1 MAVSLFS
8 SLLYAELYSDSD
20 LAACLDDAADVAAMI
35 RFEAALAKV
44 QGELGIIPAEAAET
58 IAAALSDV
66 AIDPSALAGGTRSAG
81 VPVPALVN
89 LLHDHCGPDAGNWLH
104 WGATSQDV
112 MDIGVVLQI
121 KTCLDILAPRLTRV
135 IDLLEDQSRK
145 HADQLLAGRTRSQ
158 VSTPITLGYRIAQWA
173 HPLIKVEADLNR
185 VRTEVLRI
193 QFGGASGVNTA
204 IAPDGHRVSKVLAE
218 ELDLAN
224 GPSWHTERSG
234 ILALSVWLQQVGAG
248 LAKMAG
254 DLILLGRS
262 DIGEVHAG
270 TGGGSSTM
278 PQKANP
284 VQAEAIV
291 TLNQITLA
299 AAGGLG
305 QAASPLEE
313 RDGTKWPLEWA
324 FLPQMIIAVGTAL
337 RHAEALAETLRPDSD
352 RIAMTLE
359 AHPEIMAETASFIL
373 AQKGMS
379 RADAKDLIT
388 GALADKSPFAV
399 ALKRL
404 SAFDIDWTNALRPET
419 AIAPSQAMAE
429 QIFATRNR
437 PSGNLT

>member
-8 SLLYAELYSDSD
+8 SPLYAELYSDPD

-44 QGELGIIPAEAAET
+44 QGELGIIPAKAADT
-58 IAAALSDV
+58 IVSALSGV
-66 AIDPSALAGGTRSAG
+66 AINPQALTGGTRSAG

-89 LLHDHCGPDAGNWLH
+89 LLRGHCGRNAGNWLH

-112 MDIGVVLQI
+112 MDTGMVLQV
-121 KTCLDILAPRLTRV
+121 KACLDILAPRLTRV
-135 IDLLEDQSRK
+135 IDLLKDQSRK

-158 VSTPITLGYRIAQWA
+158 ISTPITLGYRIAQWA
-173 HPLIKVEADLNR
+173 HPLIKAEADLNR
-185 VRTEVLRI
+185 VRTEVLRV

-204 IAPDGHRVSKVLAE
+204 IAPDGHRVSNALAH
-218 ELDLAN
+218 ELGLADS
-224 GPSWHTERSG
+224 PSWHTDRSG
-234 ILALSVWLQQVGAG
+234 LLVLIGWLQQIGAG

-262 DIGEVHAG
+262 DIGDVFAG
-270 TGGGSSTM
+270 TGGVSSTM

-284 VQAEAIV
+284 VQSEAIV
-291 TLNQITLA
+291 TLNHIALA
-299 AAGGLG
+299 AAAGLG

-352 RIAMTLE
+352 RIAMTLD
-359 AHPEIMAETASFIL
+359 AHPEIMSETASFIL
-373 AQKGMS
+373 VQNGIS
-379 RADAKDLIT
+379 RADARELI
-388 GALADKSPFAV
+388 AVAIEDEAPFAE
-399 ALKRL
+399 ALERL
-404 SAFDIDWTNALRPET
+404 SPVDLDWQEALRPET
-419 AIAPSQAMAE
+419 VIAPSQSMAD
-429 QIFATRNR
+429 QIFATRSR